1 MSKRVTKNEELHL
14 ALYLLSNRF
23 QTPMDLI
30 KYWAFSGPCIEEH
43 PSIEDYNPKSRWQK
57 LTRCDKLAMIPPSP
71 LPPFTIYLYSNY
83 ILYTYIA
90 TYTYNILYKGT
101 CRQKGI
107 LWIFIKS
114 LYLNSALV

>member
-43 PSIEDYNPKSRWQK
+43 QSIEDYNPKSR
-57 LTRCDKLAMIPPSP
+57 
-71 LPPFTIYLYSNY
+71 
-83 ILYTYIA
+83 
-90 TYTYNILYKGT
+90 
-101 CRQKGI
+101 
-107 LWIFIKS
+107 
-114 LYLNSALV
+114 